1 MRVIWF
7 PFCESKSLTTVPT
20 FRNTSYKMTQPW
32 TIDLQDNSISS
43 IPDHAFSNLQEY
55 ANGINVTIKLE
66 RNYLRHISDSAFSGI
81 ESLVIFVDLR
91 ENRLQVLPPFVSKL
105 PNLKYLSVLENPI
118 AQVDPSVLTTV
129 HETLKTSKISLRDL
143 PMWPKSMYSLS
154 NLETLEV
161 ETNSHVIP
169 ANAFTGL
176 NNTLRY
182 LTIINAHL
190 FNITAVC
197 GLSVLETLNI
207 EYSSDITGD
216 NVLNCA
222 LPMNSTKYIQFE
234 KLASNRFINVLGI
247 FPNVEQLQ
255 YVRSGLSFI
264 DESLIPTGN
273 RIEYFSCQYCNL
285 KLIPGAI
292 NLFRQI
298 MFLNLIGNNITTVER
313 YSLDNLQYLLQI
325 ALARNPIVYISR
337 FAFRNLVNLNTLIL
351 SDTKLTTIPHVVTT
365 LPNFQYLHMGSNIT
379 CACGPLWMKQWAI
392 SMSDKAHFYI
402 VGGCHA
408 SNETLKRFVLHTLPN
423 CP

>member
-1 MRVIWF
+1 
-7 PFCESKSLTTVPT
+7 
-20 FRNTSYKMTQPW
+20 MTQPW
-32 TIDLQDNSISS
+32 TIDLQDNSISN
-43 IPDHAFSNLQEY
+43 IPDNAFSNLQEY
-55 ANGINVTIKLE
+55 ANGNHVTIKLE
-66 RNYLRHISDSAFSGI
+66 RNYLIHISDSAFSGI

-118 AQVDPSVLTTV
+118 AQVDPSVFTTV
-129 HETLKTSKISLRDL
+129 YETLKTLKISLRDL

-182 LTIINAHL
+182 LTINNVHL
-190 FNITAVC
+190 FNITALC

-234 KLASNRFINVLGI
+234 ILASNRFINVLGI

-273 RIEYFSCQYCNL
+273 RIEYFSCEYC
-285 KLIPGAI
+285 KLTSIPGAI

-325 ALARNPIVYISR
+325 ALSRNPIIYISR
-337 FAFRNLVNLNTLIL
+337 FAFRNLVNLNTLFL

-392 SMSDKAHFYI
+392 SMSDKAHFSM

-408 SNETLKRFVLHTLPN
+408 SNETLNHFVLHTLPN